1 MVRQDGQA
9 RTCGKRKTP
18 LRGSGDT
25 FAIAL
30 KGSLNSYARRS
41 FRSTHGN
48 VEQNPATV
56 ALMMTMIELTIAE
69 NTT

>member
-1 MVRQDGQA
+1 MVKQDGQA
-9 RTCGKRKTP
+9 RTCRQRKTP

-30 KGSLNSYARRS
+30 KGSLNCIRPLQLPLNTRECGAEPR
-41 FRSTHGN
+41 HGR
-48 VEQNPATV
+48 VD
-56 ALMMTMIELTIAE
+56 MTMIELTIAE

>member
-1 MVRQDGQA
+1 MVKQDGQA
-9 RTCGKRKTP
+9 RTCRQRKTP

-30 KGSLNSYARRS
+30 RGHSTVFVRCS

-56 ALMMTMIELTIAE
+56 VLI
-69 NTT
+69 